1 VEVKQKQT
9 QPPTPGKRDK
19 MIAKFETSCKN
30 QTQSTGW
37 TRPGQNNQSK
47 NNWYQQT
54 WHTIEFS
61 NNRHTRH
68 HHNQPAVDRSGATF
82 QTYPVSRSFANRR
95 FRDLL
100 LRRTGPTRIRHAK
113 KRAIFRLL
121 KKGVCRY
128 FSASAAATQKTIH
141 GRNPHRKS
149 TLEGAAVPRN
159 P

>member
-1 VEVKQKQT
+1 
-9 QPPTPGKRDK
+9 
-19 MIAKFETSCKN
+19 
-30 QTQSTGW
+30 
-37 TRPGQNNQSK
+37 
-47 NNWYQQT
+47 
-54 WHTIEFS
+54 EFS

-68 HHNQPAVDRSGATF
+68 HHNQTTAMDRSGATF

-95 FRDLL
+95 FRDFL

-141 GRNPHRKS
+141 GRNPDGKS
-149 TLEGAAVPRN
+149 TQEGLPSPRN